1 MKTIDL
7 SIIIPIY
14 NVESY
19 LRECLESVYAVNLLK
34 EVILVNDGSTDHSL
48 QIAEEFAGK
57 YPEETVLISQK
68 HTGVSPSEARNRGL
82 KEAKGEYI
90 YFMDSDDFLN
100 PSLFEDFFAKIKG
113 TDLDILSGNGV
124 RYENGEFTDPITHN
138 EHITVTEDPISGR
151 EFLYRMFEADSW
163 VDYVWLNIYRRDFL
177 LENSFFFQEGI
188 TYEDILFSIPV
199 FLKAKKIIHLG
210 TRFYSYRIRENSIT
224 NTKRNYMDFFYI
236 FNFLTDFALEEKLEH
251 KMLTRLIV
259 ARIRGLAKQEK
270 VFNKTIYRKLWK
282 LPKKNWNTFRSLV
295 DLYFRG
301 KVVKEISYEEILNRV
316 QKMGRK

>member
-48 QIAEEFAGK
+48 QIAEEFAEK
-57 YPEETVLISQK
+57 YPEETILISQ
-68 HTGVSPSEARNRGL
+68 ENRGL
-82 KEAKGEYI
+82 SAARNTGLEKAKGEYI
-90 YFMDSDDFLN
+90 YFIDSDDFLD
-100 PSLFEDFFAKIKG
+100 SKAFEDFFYKIKG
-113 TDLDILSGNGV
+113 TDLDIINGSGF
-124 RYENGEFTDPITHN
+124 RYEDGEFTDPITHN
-138 EHITVTEDPISGR
+138 EHITVTENPISGR
-151 EFLYRMFEADSW
+151 EFLYRMFEADSY

-188 TYEDILFSIPV
+188 SYEDILFSSPA
-199 FLKAKKIIHLG
+199 FLKAKNIRHIESH
-210 TRFYSYRIRENSIT
+210 FYSYRIRENSIT

-236 FNFLTDFALEEKLEH
+236 FNFLTDFVLEKKLEH
-251 KMLTRLIV
+251 EMLTRLIV
-259 ARIRGLAKQEK
+259 ARIRSLAKKEK

-301 KVVKEISYEEILNRV
+301 KMIKEISYEEILNRV
-316 QKMGRK
+316 QKMERK

>member
-48 QIAEEFAGK
+48 QIAEEFAEK
-57 YPEETVLISQK
+57 YPEETILISQ
-68 HTGVSPSEARNRGL
+68 ENRGL
-82 KEAKGEYI
+82 SAARNVGLERARGEYI
-90 YFMDSDDFLN
+90 YFIDSDDFLN
-100 PSLFEDFFAKIKG
+100 SHVFENFFTQIKG
-113 TDLDILSGNGV
+113 TNLDILHGSGM
-124 RYENGEFTDPITHN
+124 RYENEASTVSITHN
-138 EHITVTEDPISGR
+138 GHITVTETAISGR
-151 EFLYRMFEADSW
+151 EFIYRMFEADTY

-188 TYEDILFSIPV
+188 TYEDVLFSMPV
-199 FLKAKKIIHLG
+199 FFRAKKIRHLESH
-210 TRFYSYRIRENSIT
+210 FYYYRIRENSIT
-224 NTKRNYMDFFYI
+224 NMGRNYMDFFYI
-236 FNFLTDFALEEKLEH
+236 FNFLTDFVLQEKLEH
-251 KMLTRLIV
+251 KMITRLIV
-259 ARIRGLAKQEK
+259 ARIRSLAKKEK
-270 VFNKTIYRKLWK
+270 VFNRIIYKKLWK
-282 LPKKNWNTFRSLV
+282 LPKKNWNVFRNLI

-301 KVVKEISYEEILNRV
+301 KLVKEISYEEILNRV

>member
-48 QIAEEFAGK
+48 QIAEEFVKK
-57 YPEETVLISQK
+57 YPEETILISQ
-68 HTGVSPSEARNRGL
+68 ENRGL
-82 KEAKGEYI
+82 SAARNTGLEKAKGEYI
-90 YFMDSDDFLN
+90 YFIDSDDFLD
-100 PSLFEDFFAKIKG
+100 SKAFEDFFYKIKG
-113 TDLDILSGNGV
+113 TDLDIINGSGF
-124 RYENGEFTDPITHN
+124 RYENGEFADEIIHN
-138 EHITVTEDPISGR
+138 EHITVTENPISGR
-151 EFLYRMFEADSW
+151 EFLYRMFEADSY

-188 TYEDILFSIPV
+188 TYEDVLFSIPV

-224 NTKRNYMDFFYI
+224 NTKKNYMDFFYI
-236 FNFLTDFALEEKLEH
+236 FNFLTDFALEEELEH